1 MQAITATRQ
10 PASRVASAHVAALS
24 FRPRLPSLQG
34 TRSRVGLLFS
44 RHRTET
50 AATYVWKLG
59 GNAGASL
66 SQSEDLG
73 SQSIASM
80 QRAATRAAGEEDGDY
95 AGRDDEPVLEWHEAV
110 LHRIQYHQGP
120 PEGPGR
126 EREHYFRKLYNHH
139 SPIDF
144 RKLAKV
150 APEINERMVDN
161 YFDTR
166 EPGNGPILTQ
176 VLLNKHFNGLKIQL
190 PPDRLC
196 PPIPNRQLYIVW
208 LKDLLDSTGPLI
220 DETAPATTERELVGM
235 DIGTGASAV
244 YPILGCAQ
252 RPWKFIATELDEKSF
267 EWAWINL
274 EKNGML
280 DRVNLVRRTKSY
292 TEDLSPLIP
301 LDELGI
307 KRIDFVMTNPPFY
320 ESEEDMNQR
329 MEEKEDA
336 PVSTHTG
343 APVELWC
350 EGGEVGFVKQMI
362 LESMLLRHRV
372 QWYTAML
379 SSPQSV
385 EVLLLELKRLDV
397 RNTATTTFIPG
408 KVTRRYALAWTFG
421 DRRPAERA
429 ARGDKYTIH
438 SKISRGLLSPAT
450 EHVVPLGSFML
461 PHELGA
467 SIAEYLR
474 AVELPV
480 FEWDDTNRKGYG
492 FANEAVWSRAHRR
505 KKQLAARDT
514 STNLVDSSAGGQA
527 DNTSH
532 GVTNHSH
539 ALKAATGH
547 EHKQASGASPPR
559 KKAKMA
565 EEPLP
570 TTLPELERALEE
582 ALSTELPEANTEL
595 SAIKELIRL
604 NDELRPDD
612 PTIYGDKGRKYEY
625 QYNDLMAK
633 HFAARQR
640 RARLIQARIAKLK
653 NEQAG
658 SAVIEDS
665 TVSAAAETSQT
676 SSVLPALQSAD
687 STARR
692 SPKRDTVQDTRPL
705 KDRYKVGFSLE
716 METSLVQITLPKGD
730 YATRPIV
737 RDSRLKVRW
746 LSGNDNIIYESLVG
760 ALNSKFGVREGGVEP
775 ATARS
780 RQQTETMMMKTPK
793 NRLKVENRPKREQLP
808 QIRWPERM
816 TRMEWEGEHHATGK
830 YSSQKDGKGGT
841 ASF

>member
-1 MQAITATRQ
+1 MQAIAATRH
-10 PASRVASAHVAALS
+10 PASRVASAQVAAFS
-24 FRPRLPSLQG
+24 SRPRLPGLRG
-34 TRSRVGLLFS
+34 ARSRTGLLFS

-59 GNAGASL
+59 GDVGASL
-66 SQSEDLG
+66 SQSEDFGL
-73 SQSIASM
+73 QSIASM
-80 QRAATRAAGEEDGDY
+80 RRAATHAVGEEDGDF
-95 AGRDDEPVLEWHEAV
+95 AGRDDEPVLEWHQAV

-120 PEGPGR
+120 PEGPGK

-161 YFDTR
+161 YFDTQ
-166 EPGNGPILTQ
+166 EPGNGPILTR
-176 VLLNKHFNGLKIQL
+176 VLLDKHFNGLKIQL

-208 LKDLLDSTGPLI
+208 LKDLLDSTGPLL
-220 DETAPATTERELVGM
+220 DETTSATTERELIGM

-252 RPWKFIATELDEKSF
+252 RPWKFVATELDEKSF
-267 EWAWINL
+267 EWARDNL
-274 EKNGML
+274 ERNGML

-307 KRIDFVMTNPPFY
+307 KRLDFVMTNPPFY
-320 ESEEDMNQR
+320 ESEEDMNR
-329 MEEKEDA
+329 RTEEKEDA
-336 PVSTHTG
+336 PVSAHTG

-350 EGGEVGFVKQMI
+350 EGGEIGFVKQMI

-379 SSPQSV
+379 SSPKSV
-385 EVLLLELKRLDV
+385 ETLLLELKRLDV

-421 DRRPAERA
+421 HRRPAERA

-438 SKISRGLLSPAT
+438 SKIARGLLSPAT

-474 AVELPV
+474 SVELPI
-480 FEWDDTNRKGYG
+480 FEWDDVNHKGYG
-492 FANEAVWSRAHRR
+492 FADEAVWSRAHRR
-505 KKQLAARDT
+505 KKQLAARGM
-514 STNLVDSSAGGQA
+514 STDFVDSSAWGQA
-527 DNTSH
+527 P
-532 GVTNHSH
+532 GVRSRSH
-539 ALKAATGH
+539 ASVAAAGNK
-547 EHKQASGASPPR
+547 HKQGSGMSPPR

-565 EEPLP
+565 EDSLP

-582 ALSTELPEANTEL
+582 AFSTELPEANTEL

-612 PTIYGDKGRKYEY
+612 PSTYGDNGRKYEY

-633 HFAARQR
+633 HFAVRQR

-653 NEQAG
+653 NGQSG
-658 SAVIEDS
+658 SVVTEDS
-665 TVSAAAETSQT
+665 TVPETSQA
-676 SSVLPALQSAD
+676 SSVLPTLQSAD
-687 STARR
+687 SNTQR
-692 SPKRDTVQDTRPL
+692 SPKRDKVQDTRPL
-705 KDRYKVGFSLE
+705 KDRYKLGFSLE

-730 YATRPIV
+730 YVTRPVV

-746 LSGNDNIIYESLVG
+746 LSGDDNIIYESIVG
-760 ALNSKFGVREGGVEP
+760 ALNSKFGVREGGIES

-780 RQQTETMMMKTPK
+780 LEQTETMMMKTPK
-793 NRLKVENRPKREQLP
+793 NRLKVENRPRREQLP
-808 QIRWPERM
+808 QVRWPERM
-816 TRMEWEGEHHATGK
+816 NRMEWEGERRATGK
-830 YSSQKDGKGGT
+830 YSPQRDSGGGA